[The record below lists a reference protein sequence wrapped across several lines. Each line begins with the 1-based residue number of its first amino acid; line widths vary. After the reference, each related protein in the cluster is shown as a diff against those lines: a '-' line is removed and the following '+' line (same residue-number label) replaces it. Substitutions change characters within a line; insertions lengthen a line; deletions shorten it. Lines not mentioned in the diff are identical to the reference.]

1 MPVGP
6 KGPPALF
13 LLLLPSIHPGIM
25 VNYITTAGFKALKEE
40 FEYLKSVERPKV
52 VNEVAE
58 AAAQGDRSENAE
70 YIYGKRR
77 LREIDGRMRFLN
89 KHFAEMQ
96 VIDPKTPRGD
106 KVFFGATVTLYDED
120 NDQEV
125 KYQIVG
131 PLDTLDDFHISYQS
145 PVGQAL
151 LGKEVDASV
160 TIKTPKETRHVT
172 ICEVE
177 YI

>member
-1 MPVGP
+1 MPT
-6 KGPPALF
+6 
-13 LLLLPSIHPGIM
+13 
-25 VNYITTAGFKALKEE
+25 YITTQGFQALKEE

-77 LREIDGRMRFLN
+77 LREIDSRMRFLN
-89 KHFAEMQ
+89 TNFADMQ
-96 VIDPKTPRGD
+96 VIDPKLPRGE
-106 KVFFGATVTLYDED
+106 KVFFGATVTLYDEELD
-120 NDQEV
+120 EEV

-131 PLDTLDDFHISYQS
+131 PLDTLDDTHISYRS

-151 LGKEVDASV
+151 LGKSIDEEVM
-160 TIKTPKETRHVT
+160 IKTPKEVRHVT
-172 ICEVE
+172 IMNVE

>member
-1 MPVGP
+1 
-6 KGPPALF
+6 
-13 LLLLPSIHPGIM
+13 M
-25 VNYITTAGFKALKEE
+25 VMYITTGGFKALKDE

-77 LREIDGRMRFLN
+77 LREIDRRMRFLN
-89 KHFAEMQ
+89 KNFAEMQ
-96 VIDPKTPRGD
+96 VIDPKLPRGER
-106 KVFFGATVTLYDED
+106 VFFGATVTLYDED
-120 NDQEV
+120 LDDEV
-125 KYQIVG
+125 TYQIVG
-131 PLDTLDDFHISYQS
+131 PLDTLDDTHISYQS

-151 LGKEVDASV
+151 LGKAIDDNVI
-160 TIKTPKETRHVT
+160 IKTPKDVRHVT
-172 ICEVE
+172 IMDVK

>member
-1 MPVGP
+1 MPT
-6 KGPPALF
+6 
-13 LLLLPSIHPGIM
+13 
-25 VNYITTAGFKALKEE
+25 YITTAGFKALKDE
-40 FEYLKSVERPKV
+40 FNHLKSVERPKV

-77 LREIDGRMRFLN
+77 LREIDSRMRFLN
-89 KHFAEMQ
+89 TNFADMQ
-96 VIDPKTPRGD
+96 VIDPKLPRGD

-120 NDQEV
+120 IDSEI

-131 PLDTLDDFHISYQS
+131 PLDVLDDTHVSYRS
-145 PVGQAL
+145 PIGQAL
-151 LGKEVDASV
+151 LGKSIDDEVS
-160 TIKTPKETRHVT
+160 IHTPKGIRHVT
-172 ICEVE
+172 IMNVE

>member
-1 MPVGP
+1 MPT
-6 KGPPALF
+6 
-13 LLLLPSIHPGIM
+13 
-25 VNYITTAGFKALKEE
+25 YITTNGYKALKEE

-77 LREIDGRMRFLN
+77 LRELDGRMRFLN
-89 KHFAEMQ
+89 KNFADMQ
-96 VIDPKTPRGD
+96 VIDPKLTRGD
-106 KVFFGATVTLYDED
+106 KVFFGATVTLFDED
-120 NDQEV
+120 TEEEV

-131 PLDTLDDFHISYQS
+131 PLDTLDDTHISYQS

-151 LGKEVDASV
+151 LGKSVDSSV

>member
-1 MPVGP
+1 M
-6 KGPPALF
+6 AT
-13 LLLLPSIHPGIM
+13 
-25 VNYITTAGFKALKEE
+25 YITTAGYKALKDE
-40 FEYLKSVERPKV
+40 FEHLKSVERPKV

-77 LREIDGRMRFLN
+77 LREIDSRMRFLN
-89 KHFAEMQ
+89 KSFADMQ
-96 VIDPKTPRGD
+96 VIDPSTPRGD

-120 NDQEV
+120 NDRELQ
-125 KYQIVG
+125 YQIVG
-131 PLDTLDDFHISYQS
+131 PLDTLDDTHISYQS

-151 LGKEVDASV
+151 LGKPVDSSV
-160 TIKTPKETRHVT
+160 SIKTPKETRHMT

-177 YI
+177 YK

>member
-1 MPVGP
+1 MPT
-6 KGPPALF
+6 
-13 LLLLPSIHPGIM
+13 
-25 VNYITTAGFKALKEE
+25 YITTAGFKLLKDE
-40 FEYLKSVERPKV
+40 FEHLKSVERPKV

-77 LREIDGRMRFLN
+77 LREI
-89 KHFAEMQ
+89 MQ
-96 VIDPKTPRGD
+96 VIDPATPRGD
-106 KVFFGATVTLYDED
+106 RIFFGATVTLYDEEQD
-120 NDQEV
+120 GEIV
-125 KYQIVG
+125 YQIVG
-131 PLDTLDDFHISYQS
+131 PLDVLDDKHISYQS

-151 LGKEVDASV
+151 LGKSVDESV
-160 TIKTPKETRHVT
+160 VIRTPKEVRHVT

>member
-1 MPVGP
+1 MPT
-6 KGPPALF
+6 
-13 LLLLPSIHPGIM
+13 
-25 VNYITTAGFKALKEE
+25 YITTQGFQALKEE

-77 LREIDGRMRFLN
+77 LREIDSRMRFLN
-89 KHFAEMQ
+89 NSFADMQ
-96 VIDPKTPRGD
+96 VIDPKLPRGD
-106 KVFFGATVTLYDED
+106 KVFFGATVTLYD
-120 NDQEV
+120 QELDADV
-125 KYQIVG
+125 TYQIVG
-131 PLDTLDDFHISYQS
+131 PLDTLDDTHISYRS

-151 LGKEVDASV
+151 LGKSLDDDV

-172 ICEVE
+172 IMSVE

>member
-1 MPVGP
+1 MPT
-6 KGPPALF
+6 
-13 LLLLPSIHPGIM
+13 
-25 VNYITTAGFKALKEE
+25 YITTGGFRALKDE

-70 YIYGKRR
+70 YIYGKKR
-77 LREIDGRMRFLN
+77 LREIDRRMRFLN
-89 KHFAEMQ
+89 KSFAEMQ
-96 VIDPKTPRGD
+96 VIDPTIPRGD
-106 KVFFGATVTLYDED
+106 RVFFGATVTLYDED
-120 NDQEV
+120 QDCEIV
-125 KYQIVG
+125 YQIVG
-131 PLDTLDDFHISYQS
+131 PLDTLDDKHISYRS

-151 LGKEVDASV
+151 LGKAVDESA
-160 TIKTPKETRHVT
+160 IIRTPKEVRHVT

>member
-1 MPVGP
+1 MPT
-6 KGPPALF
+6 
-13 LLLLPSIHPGIM
+13 
-25 VNYITTAGFKALKEE
+25 YITTNGYKALKEE

-89 KHFAEMQ
+89 KNFADMQ
-96 VIDPKTPRGD
+96 VIDPKLLRGD
-106 KVFFGATVTLYDED
+106 KVFFGATVTLFDED
-120 NDQEV
+120 TEEEV

-131 PLDTLDDFHISYQS
+131 PLDTLDDTHISYQS

-151 LGKEVDASV
+151 LGKSVDSSV

>member
-1 MPVGP
+1 M
-6 KGPPALF
+6 AT
-13 LLLLPSIHPGIM
+13 
-25 VNYITTAGFKALKEE
+25 YITKDGFKALKDEYD
-40 FEYLKSVERPKV
+40 YLKSIERPKV

-77 LREIDGRMRFLN
+77 LREIDRRMRFLN
-89 KHFAEMQ
+89 KSFGDMQ
-96 VIDPKTPRGD
+96 VIDPATPRGD
-106 KVFFGATVTLYDED
+106 RIFFGATVTLYDEEQD
-120 NDQEV
+120 GEIV
-125 KYQIVG
+125 YQIVG
-131 PLDTLDDFHISYQS
+131 PLDVLDDKHISYQS

-151 LGKEVDASV
+151 LGKSVDESV
-160 TIKTPKETRHVT
+160 VIRTPKEVRHVT

>member
-1 MPVGP
+1 MPT
-6 KGPPALF
+6 
-13 LLLLPSIHPGIM
+13 
-25 VNYITTAGFKALKEE
+25 YITTNGFNALKEE
-40 FEYLKSVERPKV
+40 FEFLKSIERPKV

-77 LREIDGRMRFLN
+77 LREIDSRLRFLN
-89 KHFAEMQ
+89 KNFADMQ
-96 VIDPKTPRGD
+96 VIDPALPRGNR
-106 KVFFGATVTLYDED
+106 VFFGATVTLYDED
-120 NDQEV
+120 NDCEIT
-125 KYQIVG
+125 YQLVG
-131 PLDTLDDFHISYQS
+131 PLDKLDESHISYQS

-160 TIKTPKETRHVT
+160 AIKTPKETRHVT

-177 YI
+177 YK

>member
-1 MPVGP
+1 M
-6 KGPPALF
+6 
-13 LLLLPSIHPGIM
+13 ST
-25 VNYITTAGFKALKEE
+25 YITTAGFKALKDE

-77 LREIDGRMRFLN
+77 LREIDSRMRFLN
-89 KHFAEMQ
+89 SNFADMQ
-96 VIDPKTPRGD
+96 VIDPTTPRGD

-120 NDQEV
+120 LDQEV

-131 PLDTLDDFHISYQS
+131 PLDTLDDTHISYQS

-151 LGKEVDASV
+151 LGKAIDDDV
-160 TIKTPKETRHVT
+160 TIKTPKEVRHVT
-172 ICEVE
+172 IMNVE

>member
-1 MPVGP
+1 
-6 KGPPALF
+6 
-13 LLLLPSIHPGIM
+13 M
-25 VNYITTAGFKALKEE
+25 VMYITTDGFKALKEE

-77 LREIDGRMRFLN
+77 LREIDRRMRFLN
-89 KHFAEMQ
+89 KNFAEMQ
-96 VIDPKTPRGD
+96 VIDPKLPRGD
-106 KVFFGATVTLYDED
+106 RVFFGATVTLYDED
-120 NDQEV
+120 LDDEIT
-125 KYQIVG
+125 YQIVG
-131 PLDTLDDFHISYQS
+131 PLDTLDDTHISYQS

-151 LGKEVDASV
+151 LGKAVDENV
-160 TIKTPKETRHVT
+160 VIKTPKDVRHVT
-172 ICEVE
+172 IMDVQ

>member
-1 MPVGP
+1 
-6 KGPPALF
+6 
-13 LLLLPSIHPGIM
+13 M
-25 VNYITTAGFKALKEE
+25 VMYITTNGYKALREE
-40 FEYLKSVERPKV
+40 FDYLKSVERPKV

-89 KHFAEMQ
+89 KNFADMQ
-96 VIDPKTPRGD
+96 VIDPKLPRGER
-106 KVFFGATVTLYDED
+106 VFFGATVTLYDED
-120 NDQEV
+120 NDTEC

-131 PLDTLDDFHISYQS
+131 PLDTLDDSHISYQS

-151 LGKEVDASV
+151 LGKSVDDSV
-160 TIKTPKETRHVT
+160 TITTPKEKRHVT